1 MKDPIGGPPK
11 GPLEDPYNRRI
22 NYLRISVTDRCNLR
36 CIYCTPAGRIEKL
49 AHADILSY
57 EEILRI
63 AGAGVSLGIDKIRVT
78 GGEPFIRKGID
89 SFLEKLAALD
99 GLRDLSLTTNGI
111 LLSRHLDRLADMG
124 IRRLNI
130 SLDTLDPEKYRRI
143 TGQDGF
149 DRVWRAIMSALEKG
163 FSPIKINVVALAGIN
178 DDELAD
184 LAALSLKYPLHVRF
198 IEQMDCFGSPAQSAG
213 RPPLNETRIRAAI
226 SGLGDLVACDRG
238 IPGSGP
244 ASRFRIRQAL
254 DGATGETTGETADK
268 PRGEIGFIS
277 PVSHHFCSRCNRL
290 RLTADGRLRSC
301 LLSGATT
308 DIKGPLRSGAD
319 DAELAGIIV
328 RAVEKKPR
336 EQGEA
341 GRNTDCGS
349 RMYAIG
355 G

>member
-1 MKDPIGGPPK
+1 MKEPNERPPE

-63 AGAGVSLGIDKIRVT
+63 AGAGVSSGIDKIRVT
-78 GGEPFIRKGID
+78 GGEPFVRKGID
-89 SFLEKLAALD
+89 SFLEKLAAMD

-149 DRVWRAIMSALEKG
+149 DRVWRGILAAMEKG

-178 DDELAD
+178 DDELTD

-198 IEQMDCFGSPAQSAG
+198 IEQMDCFGAPAECAG
-213 RPPLNETRIRAAI
+213 RPALTETGIREAI
-226 SGLGDLVACDRG
+226 SGLGELVACDRST
-238 IPGSGP
+238 PGSGP
-244 ASRFRIRQAL
+244 ASRYRIRRAFEGSAGGTL
-254 DGATGETTGETADK
+254 GGTAGK
-268 PRGEIGFIS
+268 TPGEIGFIS

-319 DAELAGIIV
+319 DAGLARIIV

-341 GRNTDCGS
+341 GRSTDCGA

>member
-1 MKDPIGGPPK
+1 MKDPNGRPPK
-11 GPLEDPYNRRI
+11 RLLEDPYNRRI

-49 AHADILSY
+49 AHGEILSH
-57 EEILRI
+57 EENLRI
-63 AGAGVSLGIDKIRVT
+63 ARTGVSLGIDKIRVT
-78 GGEPFIRKGID
+78 GGEPFVRKGID
-89 SFLEKLAALD
+89 SFLEKLAAID

-111 LLSRHLDRLADMG
+111 LLSRHIDRLMDIG

-130 SLDTLDPEKYRRI
+130 SLDTLNPEKYHRI

-149 DRVWRAIMSALEKG
+149 DRVWRGILTAMEKG

-198 IEQMDCFGSPAQSAG
+198 IEQMDCFGAAAQCAG
-213 RPPLNETRIRAAI
+213 RPALTETGIRKAI
-226 SGLGDLVACDRG
+226 SGIGDLVACDRS
-238 IPGSGP
+238 IPGNGP
-244 ASRFRIRQAL
+244 ASRFRIRQAF
-254 DGATGETTGETADK
+254 GEAAGGS
-268 PRGEIGFIS
+268 PRKAPGEIGFIS

-301 LLSGATT
+301 LLSGATI
-308 DIKGPLRSGAD
+308 DIRGPLRSGAD
-319 DAELAGIIV
+319 DAELAEIIV
-328 RAVEKKPR
+328 RAVEKNPR
-336 EQGEA
+336 EQEEA
-341 GRNTDCGS
+341 GRKTDCGAK
-349 RMYAIG
+349 MYAIG

>member
-1 MKDPIGGPPK
+1 MKEPNGRPPE
-11 GPLEDPYNRRI
+11 GHLEDPYNRRI

-36 CIYCTPAGRIEKL
+36 CIYCTPAGHIEKL
-49 AHADILSY
+49 AHSEILSY

-63 AGAGVSLGIDKIRVT
+63 ARIGVSLGIDKIRVT
-78 GGEPFIRKGID
+78 GGEPFVRKGID
-89 SFLEKLAALD
+89 SFLEKLAAID

-111 LLSRHLDRLADMG
+111 LLSRHLERLMDIG

-149 DRVWRAIMSALEKG
+149 DRVWRAILGAMEKG
-163 FSPIKINVVALAGIN
+163 FSPIKINVVAIAGIN

-198 IEQMDCFGSPAQSAG
+198 IEQMDCFGAAAECDG
-213 RPPLNETRIRAAI
+213 RPALTETGIREAI
-226 SGLGDLVACDRG
+226 SGLGDLVACEES
-238 IPGSGP
+238 IPGTGP
-244 ASRFRIRQAL
+244 ASRFRIEETFR
-254 DGATGETTGETADK
+254 GAAGGSAGK
-268 PRGEIGFIS
+268 SPGEIGFIS

-308 DIKGPLRSGAD
+308 DIKGPLRSGSKD
-319 DAELAGIIV
+319 TELAAIINH
-328 RAVEKKPR
+328 AVEKKPR
-336 EQGEA
+336 EQGDA
-341 GRNTDCGS
+341 GREIECGAK
-349 RMYAIG
+349 MYAIG

>member
-1 MKDPIGGPPK
+1 MKEPNGRPPE
-11 GPLEDPYNRRI
+11 GHLEDPYNRRI

-36 CIYCTPAGRIEKL
+36 CIYCTPAGQLEKL
-49 AHADILSY
+49 AHGEILSY

-63 AGAGVSLGIDKIRVT
+63 ARIGVSLGIDKIRVT
-78 GGEPFIRKGID
+78 GGEPFVRKGID
-89 SFLEKLAALD
+89 SFLEKLAAID

-111 LLSRHLDRLADMG
+111 LLSRHLERLMG
-124 IRRLNI
+124 IGIKRLNI
-130 SLDTLDPEKYRRI
+130 SLDTLDPEKYRHI

-149 DRVWRAIMSALEKG
+149 DRVWRGILGAMEKG

-198 IEQMDCFGSPAQSAG
+198 IEQMDCFGAAAECAG
-213 RPPLNETRIRAAI
+213 RPALTETGIREAI
-226 SGLGDLVACDRG
+226 SGLGDLVACDQS

-244 ASRFRIRQAL
+244 ASRFRIEGTFGDFA
-254 DGATGETTGETADK
+254 DGSPEKAPEKA
-268 PRGEIGFIS
+268 PGEIGFIS

-308 DIKGPLRSGAD
+308 DIKGPLRSGAK
-319 DAELAGIIV
+319 DAELAGIINH
-328 RAVEKKPR
+328 AVENKPR

-341 GRNTDCGS
+341 GGKTQCGAK
-349 RMYAIG
+349 MYAIG